1 VLPIGVQAVDQIV
14 FAISCCS
21 CFVGRHGRVRADGE
35 EVTDGRRIGGRSTV
49 TAIFLGGGHRRHFL
63 LVIGTA
69 SSNV

>member
-49 TAIFLGGGHRRHFL
+49 TAIFLGGRAPPPFS
-63 LVIGTA
+63 I
-69 SSNV
+69 SYWYSK